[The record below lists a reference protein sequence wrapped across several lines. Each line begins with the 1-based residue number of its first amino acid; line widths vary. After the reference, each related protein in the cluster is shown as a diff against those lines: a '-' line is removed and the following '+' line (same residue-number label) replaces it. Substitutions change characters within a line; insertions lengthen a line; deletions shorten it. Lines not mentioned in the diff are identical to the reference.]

1 MADNI
6 NSSDNWDLIVKP
18 QTSLFQLNLKEVWR
32 YRDLILLMVKRD
44 ITAVYKQTV
53 LGPVWMFVQPIFT
66 TLIYT
71 FTFGSAN
78 ISTDG
83 IPAIL
88 FYLMGQTFWTYF
100 ADCLNKTS
108 STFIANAGVFGKVY
122 FPRLVMP
129 LSVIISNLI
138 KLGIQLLLL
147 TGVYAYYS
155 ISTDAVSPQWE
166 YFILLPF
173 FIIILGIFGLSL
185 GILFSSFTT
194 KYRDFVFLLGF
205 AVQLLMFLSCVVFP
219 ATMFKGTTQSLILSN
234 PVASSLEAM
243 KFILTGHGL
252 FSVSHILIGFAVTTV
267 MFLLSILIFN
277 RTEKSFMDTV

>member
-1 MADNI
+1 MADNTH
-6 NSSDNWDLIVKP
+6 NADNWDLIVKP

-32 YRDLILLMVKRD
+32 YKDLILLMVKRD
-44 ITAVYKQTV
+44 ITAVYKQTI
-53 LGPVWMFVQPIFT
+53 LGPIWMFVQPIFT

-71 FTFGSAN
+71 FTFGSAK

-147 TGVYAYYS
+147 MCVYVYYS
-155 ISTDAVSPQWE
+155 LSTDAVSPQWE

-173 FIIILGIFGLSL
+173 FIVILGIFGLSL

-219 ATMFKGTTQSLILSN
+219 ATMFKGTTQYLILLN

-252 FSVSHILIGFAVTTV
+252 FSVSHILIGLAVTTV

>member
-1 MADNI
+1 MADTI
-6 NSSDNWDLIVKP
+6 NNSDKWDLIVKP

-88 FYLMGQTFWTYF
+88 FYLMGQTLWTYF

-108 STFIANAGVFGKVY
+108 NTFIANAGVFGKVY

-129 LSVIISNLI
+129 ISVIISNLI

-147 TGVYAYYS
+147 IVVYVYYC
-155 ISTDAVSPQWE
+155 ISSDAISPQWE
-166 YFILLPF
+166 YVVLLPF
-173 FIIILGIFGLSL
+173 FVVILGIFGLSL

-219 ATMFKGTTQSLILSN
+219 ATMFKGTTQFLILCN
-234 PVASSLEAM
+234 PVASTLEAT

-252 FSVSHILIGFAVTTV
+252 FSVYHILIGLAITSV

>member
-6 NSSDNWDLIVKP
+6 HSSDDWDLIVKP

-71 FTFGSAN
+71 FTFGSAK

-108 STFIANAGVFGKVY
+108 NTFIANAGVFGKVY

-147 TGVYAYYS
+147 ICVYVYYCIQS
-155 ISTDAVSPQWE
+155 DTIYPQWE

-173 FIIILGIFGLSL
+173 FIFILGIFGLSL

-219 ATMFKGTTQSLILSN
+219 ATMFKGTTQSLILLN

-252 FSVSHILIGFAVTTV
+252 FSVSHILIGLAITTA